1 MNQTDLK
8 HKLSAPFDFNEWKNI
23 LAQMFPKIDYLAKE
37 TSVDNNLVKNGG
49 QIGVIHLNDGRS
61 LGLFKFEVADNIHIS
76 RNRKGLRE
84 IAAKYVD
91 QDIINGALVLYYSGI
106 QTEYRLTFVSKQ
118 TVFDSEGN
126 LSIKETAPKR
136 YTFLLGES
144 EPCTTAANRL
154 IELINKNKRGSVY
167 LDDVTEAFSVERL
180 NKDFFNGYKT
190 QYKRFVDTL
199 TTKVFDEIQCKIELT
214 DNGEGFNEKNRK
226 YFEELD
232 KKNSEKEKLNFH
244 PLGQGR
250 LAIVYFAD
258 SAEYETVYKDETG
271 KYRKKTIPYPS
282 TSEGLFSFSAYEEV
296 EVKNSTYTKLTILI
310 NKQLALGRA
319 KTFFKNYPNSE
330 LFKQWFIETFFPF
343 IISNEALVINISLNG
358 DCFTIKKDSIEAET
372 QKESFELTLSDDNKY
387 SFILWLIKNN
397 KPMHGDNPIICFAR
411 NLRAS
416 LSNGHLSY
424 SIDNSEGYTLYLTS
438 IFFDEYV
445 DTKGERIDVSCDDI
459 ICIQNKINEI
469 LDNKFKKVIEQ
480 NRKETQRNL
489 KNFKSRYPS
498 LDLFVNE
505 GRIAEEKN
513 VVKESDIVKSAINE
527 KGRIEKAFWTQI
539 DKDEEQDEDNSFSDS
554 EDCQKL
560 LNSSLQVYVKH
571 RESVLR
577 RLKTLI
583 NKYEEEGDNKPELE
597 ATIHELFLKRGA
609 TLNNSS
615 DINHLHN
622 LWILDDR
629 FTIFSN
635 NFKAKSTKSGQAQ
648 SDIYIWADAPEKTK
662 QILILELKSTTK
674 AHNAGNIHEGMV
686 AQVKR
691 YANDFY
697 NNPTKVL
704 NWDVNVDNIQ
714 YHGIILARKSDI
726 KKELSSPQASGRYES
741 IPFLENS
748 FYCDDAF
755 FIDGDPRHKIG
766 IRIELYSYEDIYQ
779 LASDRNSVFFKLLRR
794 EFDLECDQI

>member
-1 MNQTDLK
+1 MEQKSNVQYRAEK
-8 HKLSAPFDFNEWKNI
+8 EYKNSR
-23 LAQMFPKIDYLAKE
+23 E
-37 TSVDNNLVKNGG
+37 
-49 QIGVIHLNDGRS
+49 
-61 LGLFKFEVADNIHIS
+61 KFFLL
-76 RNRKGLRE
+76 LRE
-84 IAAKYVD
+84 IISNAIHAVLIRESKEKDYVPE
-91 QDIINGALVLYYSGI
+91 L
-106 QTEYRLTFVSKQ
+106 
-118 TVFDSEGN
+118 N
-126 LSIKETAPKR
+126 L
-136 YTFLLGES
+136 
-144 EPCTTAANRL
+144 N
-154 IELINKNKRGSVY
+154 V
-167 LDDVTEAFSVERL
+167 
-180 NKDFFNGYKT
+180 
-190 QYKRFVDTL
+190 
-199 TTKVFDEIQCKIELT
+199 VFDEIQCKIELT

-296 EVKNSTYTKLTILI
+296 EVKNSTY
-310 NKQLALGRA
+310 
-319 KTFFKNYPNSE
+319 
-330 LFKQWFIETFFPF
+330 
-343 IISNEALVINISLNG
+343 
-358 DCFTIKKDSIEAET
+358 
-372 QKESFELTLSDDNKY
+372 FELTLSDDNKY

>member
-1 MNQTDLK
+1 M
-8 HKLSAPFDFNEWKNI
+8 
-23 LAQMFPKIDYLAKE
+23 
-37 TSVDNNLVKNGG
+37 
-49 QIGVIHLNDGRS
+49 
-61 LGLFKFEVADNIHIS
+61 
-76 RNRKGLRE
+76 
-84 IAAKYVD
+84 
-91 QDIINGALVLYYSGI
+91 
-106 QTEYRLTFVSKQ
+106 
-118 TVFDSEGN
+118 
-126 LSIKETAPKR
+126 
-136 YTFLLGES
+136 
-144 EPCTTAANRL
+144 
-154 IELINKNKRGSVY
+154 
-167 LDDVTEAFSVERL
+167 
-180 NKDFFNGYKT
+180 
-190 QYKRFVDTL
+190 
-199 TTKVFDEIQCKIELT
+199 IELT
-214 DNGEGFNEKNRK
+214 
-226 YFEELD
+226 
-232 KKNSEKEKLNFH
+232 
-244 PLGQGR
+244 
-250 LAIVYFAD
+250 
-258 SAEYETVYKDETG
+258 
-271 KYRKKTIPYPS
+271 
-282 TSEGLFSFSAYEEV
+282 
-296 EVKNSTYTKLTILI
+296 
-310 NKQLALGRA
+310 
-319 KTFFKNYPNSE
+319 
-330 LFKQWFIETFFPF
+330 
-343 IISNEALVINISLNG
+343 
-358 DCFTIKKDSIEAET
+358 
-372 QKESFELTLSDDNKY
+372 
-387 SFILWLIKNN
+387 
-397 KPMHGDNPIICFAR
+397 
-411 NLRAS
+411 
-416 LSNGHLSY
+416 
-424 SIDNSEGYTLYLTS
+424 
-438 IFFDEYV
+438 
-445 DTKGERIDVSCDDI
+445 
-459 ICIQNKINEI
+459 
-469 LDNKFKKVIEQ
+469 
-480 NRKETQRNL
+480 
-489 KNFKSRYPS
+489 
-498 LDLFVNE
+498 
-505 GRIAEEKN
+505 
-513 VVKESDIVKSAINE
+513 
-527 KGRIEKAFWTQI
+527 
-539 DKDEEQDEDNSFSDS
+539 FSDS